1 MAKVVW
7 AIETFL
13 NNCLFFIV
21 IVLGGLMQNSYFKKV
36 LFFVLFS
43 IIVLIAGRI
52 NFSQLVGSTAQY
64 LTFFQFIGPI
74 AGAFLGPVIGI
85 ASVFFAELMD
95 FAIAGK
101 SIELLNILR
110 LLPMLFA
117 TFYFAFFLK
126 KSNFSKAS
134 VAIPI
139 ACIALFILHPVG
151 REAWYYSL
159 FWAIP
164 LIAKVFS
171 KRLFLRSLGATFTAH
186 AIGSVI
192 FAWTVPMTAEQ
203 WTMLI
208 PITATERIAF
218 AIGISISFI
227 AFNNLLNFVE
237 AKAKT
242 GFLHVEKNYL
252 LQKA

>member
-1 MAKVVW
+1 MR
-7 AIETFL
+7 
-13 NNCLFFIV
+13 
-21 IVLGGLMQNSYFKKV
+21 NSYFKKV

-43 IIVLIAGRI
+43 ITVLIAGRI
-52 NFSQLVGSTAQY
+52 NFSQLVGASNQY
-64 LTFFQFIGPI
+64 FTFFQFIGPI

-85 ASVFFAELMD
+85 ASVLFAELLD

-101 SIELLNILR
+101 AIELLNILR

-134 VAIPI
+134 IAVPI

-151 REAWYYSL
+151 REAWYYSI
-159 FWAIP
+159 FWTIP
-164 LIAKVFS
+164 IIAKAFS

-186 AIGSVI
+186 AIGGAIWV
-192 FAWTVPMTAEQ
+192 WTVKMTAEQ

-208 PITATERIAF
+208 PITAMERIAF

-252 LQKA
+252 IQRA